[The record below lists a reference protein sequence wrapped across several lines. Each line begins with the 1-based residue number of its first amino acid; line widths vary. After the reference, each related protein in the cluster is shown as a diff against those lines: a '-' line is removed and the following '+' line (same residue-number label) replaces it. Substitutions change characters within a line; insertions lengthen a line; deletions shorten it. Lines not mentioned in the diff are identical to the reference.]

1 MRPVPAHAFEEC
13 TGTWRLSG
21 SGRVRVIHCALCGA
35 EHAATPEARRAAIDE
50 NRAGFVLRR
59 LAAEAGELSC
69 QAAVCA
75 EDVPRS
81 TLSNHFKVLSG
92 AGLIRTR
99 PVGREYLSALRRA
112 EFDARF
118 PGLLDNVLGQQ
129 G

>member
-1 MRPVPAHAFEEC
+1 MALMARYTHPRLEDVPLEAALHALADPC
-13 TGTWRLSG
+13 RLG
-21 SGRVRVIHCALCGA
+21 I
-35 EHAATPEARRAAIDE
+35 
-50 NRAGFVLRR
+50 LRR
-59 LAAEAGELSC
+59 LAAEEGELSC

-81 TLSNHFKVLSG
+81 TLSNHFKVLRG

-99 PVGREYLSALRRA
+99 PVGREYLSALRRT